1 MMRVLICPYILL
13 ALNAMIPKC
22 IIELT
27 TYIII
32 YTIVMYSLVC
42 FIDWFV
48 LVL

>member
-27 TYIII
+27 NYIIM

-42 FIDWFV
+42 YMDWLV
-48 LVL
+48 LVM